1 MKYFLNSVLMKF
13 FAIAFL
19 AVAVSASSFA
29 KNDRTD
35 KTTEK
40 AREAVQNAS
49 PDDWY
54 TMAKSA
60 KKCIDKGVNLKEAS
74 QWLDQSLAIKETS
87 FNLKVKGDYYI
98 QSKLPEK
105 ALEYYSKSIRV
116 GKLEDPAYMDAE
128 TQDKILKLVRQ
139 IG

>member
-1 MKYFLNSVLMKF
+1 MKITFHSIFTLLFTVAILLSVS
-13 FAIAFL
+13 
-19 AVAVSASSFA
+19 VSSFA
-29 KNDRTD
+29 ENNNTD

-54 TMAKSA
+54 TLAKSA
-60 KKCIDKGVNLKEAS
+60 KKCIDKGVNLKEAA
-74 QWLDQSLAIKETS
+74 QWLDQSLAIRETA

-98 QSKLPEK
+98 QNQLPEK

-116 GKLEDPAYMDAE
+116 GKLADPSYVDAE
-128 TQDKILKLVRQ
+128 TQEKILKIVRQ
-139 IG
+139 LG